1 MVQQDGSG
9 GQEGWETQANN
20 RLEPPKQSLL
30 ERDTPSPFK
39 LVSSVPKQKLK
50 TCNDCWEGYHSVKL
64 REEDRDKTTFITQWG
79 RFRYITLPQG
89 HSSAQDG
96 YTRRYDDVL
105 KDVPD
110 IIKIIDDTMQWADNI
125 EEAFWATAKFL
136 SLCSQNGVILNPPKF
151 KFAEE
156 TVEFAGFNITMDS
169 ILPSDTL
176 MKDIKNFPA
185 PSNISEVRS
194 FYGLVNQCSYA
205 FTASKVMQPFRHLLK
220 PSTIFQWTEELQEA
234 FVAAKQNIV
243 EQVMEGIKI
252 FEVGRHTCLATDW
265 CHSGIGFI
273 LFQKHCTC
281 SIIKPDCCKG
291 GWKVTLVG
299 GRFTNTAES
308 RYSPTEG
315 ECLAVVDSLKHAKY
329 YVLGCPKL
337 LVATDHKPLVEIL
350 GSKGL
355 ADIDN
360 PRLFRLKEKTMSY
373 NFNIIYIPGKEHLGP
388 DAMSR
393 MFEKSPTAAASWVSI
408 SYLGSRPGGRSRD
421 KRLLTDK
428 ETAVMA
434 SLSTVDIEVNAI
446 TNLGARVVSLKEVR
460 KETDRDGNLQQL
472 AKYIM
477 SEFPDNPRQLEE
489 ELLPYYK
496 LRHDLSITDR
506 VVAYKGRIIIPTAL
520 RQQTLANI
528 HGAHQGTT
536 GMMARADDAVFW
548 PGISQDIIRSRSSCI
563 TCDRIAPS
571 NPSCPP
577 TAPPCPDYPFQ
588 LQAGDYFAESGH
600 TYLAL
605 VDRFSGWLSLYYCG
619 PEELGSKSLVE
630 KLKIHFSTF
639 GIPDEFSS
647 DGAKVFVSEE
657 TEQFLRNWGVEH
669 RLSSAY
675 YPHAN
680 SRAELGV
687 KAAKRLVR
695 DNAGPGGTVHSD
707 KVLRALMQYRNTP
720 VPDLRQ
726 SPSQIIF
733 GRCIRDFLPVL
744 PYKYSPRK
752 EWLIQREDRE
762 RALAQRYRLE
772 GERLARGTKHLP
784 PIKPGTTVAIQNQH
798 GPCPT
803 RWDKT
808 GLVVEALK
816 HEQYRVKVHGSGRV
830 TLRNRKFLRIITPYK
845 DLPGIR
851 PVPVLPEPTPAL
863 IEPVPSHPSTGQQ
876 PQQITPETPPIPAMG
891 SSTAT
896 DPITP
901 TWPPSPTSGI
911 QIPILTTPAQ
921 APIIPSNQT
930 YEQPTPRPSPPS
942 TEPATQLR
950 PSRTIIPNKRYPSSE
965 YDLSRLDT
973 NKAESRAMVQLGD
986 ILSTLQEMISRIRD
1000 QEMISR
1006 VSDQEG
1012 GAGDI

>member
-1 MVQQDGSG
+1 
-9 GQEGWETQANN
+9 
-20 RLEPPKQSLL
+20 
-30 ERDTPSPFK
+30 
-39 LVSSVPKQKLK
+39 
-50 TCNDCWEGYHSVKL
+50 
-64 REEDRDKTTFITQWG
+64 
-79 RFRYITLPQG
+79 
-89 HSSAQDG
+89 
-96 YTRRYDDVL
+96 
-105 KDVPD
+105 
-110 IIKIIDDTMQWADNI
+110 
-125 EEAFWATAKFL
+125 
-136 SLCSQNGVILNPPKF
+136 
-151 KFAEE
+151 
-156 TVEFAGFNITMDS
+156 
-169 ILPSDTL
+169 
-176 MKDIKNFPA
+176 
-185 PSNISEVRS
+185 
-194 FYGLVNQCSYA
+194 
-205 FTASKVMQPFRHLLK
+205 
-220 PSTIFQWTEELQEA
+220 
-234 FVAAKQNIV
+234 
-243 EQVMEGIKI
+243 
-252 FEVGRHTCLATDW
+252 
-265 CHSGIGFI
+265 
-273 LFQKHCTC
+273 
-281 SIIKPDCCKG
+281 
-291 GWKVTLVG
+291 
-299 GRFTNTAES
+299 
-308 RYSPTEG
+308 
-315 ECLAVVDSLKHAKY
+315 
-329 YVLGCPKL
+329 
-337 LVATDHKPLVEIL
+337 
-350 GSKGL
+350 
-355 ADIDN
+355 
-360 PRLFRLKEKTMSY
+360 
-373 NFNIIYIPGKEHLGP
+373 
-388 DAMSR
+388 
-393 MFEKSPTAAASWVSI
+393 
-408 SYLGSRPGGRSRD
+408 
-421 KRLLTDK
+421 
-428 ETAVMA
+428 
-434 SLSTVDIEVNAI
+434 
-446 TNLGARVVSLKEVR
+446 
-460 KETDRDGNLQQL
+460 
-472 AKYIM
+472 
-477 SEFPDNPRQLEE
+477 
-489 ELLPYYK
+489 
-496 LRHDLSITDR
+496 
-506 VVAYKGRIIIPTAL
+506 
-520 RQQTLANI
+520 
-528 HGAHQGTT
+528 
-536 GMMARADDAVFW
+536 MARADDAVFW

-845 DLPGIR
+845 DLLGIR

-911 QIPILTTPAQ
+911 QIPILTRPAQ
-921 APIIPSNQT
+921 APNIPSNQT